1 MIQVMNV
8 CKYKIRNQHRARL
21 GWILKKKKKNGV
33 VISAMMTV
41 KTMVGR
47 AERVTDK
54 NQHSHHRRQE
64 EFAEG

>member
-8 CKYKIRNQHRARL
+8 CKSKIRSQHRARL
-21 GWILKKKKKNGV
+21 GWILKKRNGV

-54 NQHSHHRRQE
+54 NQNSHHGRQE

>member
-1 MIQVMNV
+1 MILVMNV
-8 CKYKIRNQHRARL
+8 CKYKIRSQHSARL
-21 GWILKKKKKNGV
+21 GWILKKKKNGV

-41 KTMVGR
+41 KTVVGR

-54 NQHSHHRRQE
+54 NQNSHHRRQE